1 MFDEF
6 EMDSSEPTDPNSKI
20 LLGDVNVRLFTILL
34 YNSLLYCAIKQVLY
48 TVCMLIY
55 MCIPLLVLLILYTV
69 KYYMCIYVPLLLPLL
84 IPYPQIAG
92 ADVVIVD
99 DMVRYMYIYIVY
111 MYSIVVFMCRV
122 HPMYCQRVYGS
133 EYIYS

>member
-1 MFDEF
+1 MAVFDEF

-34 YNSLLYCAIKQVLY
+34 YTSLLYCAIKQVLY
-48 TVCMLIY
+48 TVYACIY
-55 MCIPLLVLLILYTV
+55 VYIPLQVLLILYTV

-84 IPYPQIAG
+84 IPLLIPYPQISG

-99 DMVRYMYIYIVY
+99 DMVRYIYTCN
-111 MYSIVVFMCRV
+111 VV
-122 HPMYCQRVYGS
+122 
-133 EYIYS
+133 